1 MDNNRILKKIII
13 ANGLR
18 HFEVQEVFALGG
30 LKCSSSRIKGFLAGS
45 RNKNHERLGDEALEQ
60 FLNGLII
67 YARGALDEPEL
78 LPRGIENYL
87 LVLIE
92 SGNNA
97 AIEEIQSLLS
107 EAKSSQAGRAEGKD
121 DDGG

>member
-30 LKCSSSRIKGFLAGS
+30 LQCSSSRIKGFLAGS
-45 RNKNHERLGDEALEQ
+45 RHKNHERLSDEVLEQ

-67 YARGALDEPEL
+67 YARGQLDEPEM
-78 LPRGIENYL
+78 LPRAIENHL
-87 LVLIE
+87 IGLIE
-92 SGNNA
+92 SGNHA
-97 AIEEIQSLLS
+97 ALDEIDALIA
-107 EAKSSQAGRAEGKD
+107 EARSAHEDRPEGQE
-121 DDGG
+121 DGG

>member
-30 LKCSSSRIKGFLAGS
+30 LKCSSSRIKAFLAGS
-45 RNKNHERLGDEALEQ
+45 RHKNHERLGDEQLEQ

-67 YARGALDEPEL
+67 YARGALDDPEM
-78 LPRGIENYL
+78 LPRSVENYL
-87 LVLIE
+87 LGLIE
-92 SGNNA
+92 SGNHGA
-97 AIEEIQSLLS
+97 LEEIESLLA
-107 EAKSSQAGRAEGKD
+107 EARSSQAGRSAGKD
-121 DDGG
+121 SSG